1 MLEYD
6 NPVPSLVVKEGPL
19 NGRELNVESQLVL
32 GRGDADVVIDD
43 PEISRRHA
51 LIRADGDFFEIEDL
65 DSLNGTWVNGQRI
78 AMTRVGAGDT
88 IQLGKTVIAVEA
100 DAPEPT
106 GPPPLIP
113 LAEAQ
118 AGPLAPPEP
127 EPEPAGESPLA
138 PPLPEAPAEVAIAS
152 GRCPECNAELPSQA
166 RFCLYCGVAIGH
178 AERVPTPPPLA
189 PAEAPEPPAAPL
201 APSAIPAADTPPAGT
216 DIPAVEPE
224 ALASPIAEV
233 EPPAPEPVGAA
244 VETPEAP
251 AAPEPPAAD
260 ALPEPTPAAPAE
272 PARPV
277 VPDLARQDDELRP
290 VTALFADV
298 VGSTALGERLAPN
311 EVKELIG
318 ECVNRM
324 ARAVEEY
331 GGTIQAFMGD
341 GIAGFFGMPTAHEDD
356 PERAAHAALRILEVV
371 REYAKD
377 IAAAWEVTDFNVR
390 VGINSGQ
397 TAVGIV
403 GGGDQQQVAL
413 GDATNVAARL
423 QSNAAPGTIAVGE
436 STAQRLAH
444 NFVLESLGEIKVKG
458 RERPVSVWRLVGVQ
472 TGTRAPAPTPLVGRE
487 TEVGRLRVAV
497 DELTQGRGQLLLLVG
512 EAGIGKTRL
521 LAELRTITGE
531 RAIWLDGQC
540 HSYGGE
546 LLYWPFVEMLRSWL
560 GVEDGEASVSVRTKL
575 RAKLASLP
583 SLGSTEVMP
592 QLGRLLSVPMEAN
605 GQLEQ
610 LSPEERA
617 EDVRR
622 AFAAWVEA
630 LSVQSPVIL
639 AVDDLHWADPS
650 TIELAKTLLDTLD
663 RIPLLLVTALRA
675 DLPSPGSRFRLH
687 ALEHSAHRVVELP
700 LTPLSEDASRELVS
714 MLMPEGLDPFSR
726 DQLVKRAEG
735 NPLYLEE
742 LLRTLIEGGGLERRQ
757 RTWALTITPAS
768 LVPPALEGL
777 LVARIDKLSEGAR
790 RLAELAAVIGRT
802 FPARALQHAWVG
814 DDFEQNLSVLLRA
827 QFIRELR
834 RYPELEYTFK
844 HGLLQEAVLSTLTPA
859 RREEL
864 YSRVAGVFDEL
875 YATSR
880 DDYLEVLAYYYAR
893 GDNLPKALEYLE
905 KAGARAASLNAN
917 EQAEELWK
925 RALKVASRCGDA
937 EAEARISTQL
947 DGVKL

>member
-1 MLEYD
+1 MSAISAMRIVGSSQLDSCRLRHRNGGKSPSRLEYD
-6 NPVPSLVVKEGPL
+6 NSVPSLVVKEGPL
-19 NGRELNVESQLVL
+19 SGRELEVESQLVL
-32 GRGDADVVIDD
+32 GRGDADLVIND

-51 LIRADGDFFEIEDL
+51 LIRANGDSFDIEDL
-65 DSLNGTWVNGQRI
+65 DSLNGTWVNGRRI
-78 AMTRVGAGDT
+78 SSARVGPGDV
-88 IQLGKTVIAVEA
+88 IQLGKTLIAVEA
-100 DAPEPT
+100 DTPDTVAPASP
-106 GPPPLIP
+106 GLIP
-113 LAEAQ
+113 LGKAQ
-118 AGPLAPPEP
+118 QSPAQEP
-127 EPEPAGESPLA
+127 EPEPAAAEPPASPA
-138 PPLPEAPAEVAIAS
+138 DPLPAEVAIAA

-166 RFCLYCGVAIGH
+166 RFCLYCGVAIRPQES
-178 AERVPTPPPLA
+178 AAPPPVPQQRAA
-189 PAEAPEPPAAPL
+189 PA
-201 APSAIPAADTPPAGT
+201 
-216 DIPAVEPE
+216 
-224 ALASPIAEV
+224 
-233 EPPAPEPVGAA
+233 AA
-244 VETPEAP
+244 VAP
-251 AAPEPPAAD
+251 AAPIDSGMAAAVSEQRSPSSELQPPR
-260 ALPEPTPAAPAE
+260 AP
-272 PARPV
+272 
-277 VPDLARQDDELRP
+277 DDELRP
-290 VTALFADV
+290 VTALFADI
-298 VGSTALGERLAPN
+298 VGSTALGERLAPD

-324 ARAVEEY
+324 ARAVEEF

-356 PERAAHAALRILEVV
+356 PERAAHAALRILDVV
-371 REYAKD
+371 AEYAKD

-397 TAVGIV
+397 TAVGVV
-403 GGGDQQQVAL
+403 GGADHQQVAL

-444 NFVLESLGEIKVKG
+444 NFVLESLGEIQVKG
-458 RERPVSVWRLVGVQ
+458 RERPVSVWRLAGVQ

-487 TEVGRLRVAV
+487 NEVLRLRVAL

-521 LAELRTITGE
+521 LAELRMIAGD

-560 GVEDGEASVSVRTKL
+560 GTEDGEASVSVRTKL

-592 QLGRLLSVPMEAN
+592 QLGQLLSVPMETD
-605 GQLEQ
+605 GRLEQ

-622 AFAAWVEA
+622 AYGAWVEA
-630 LSVQSPVIL
+630 LSAQSPVIL

-650 TIELAKTLLDTLD
+650 TIELAKALLETLD
-663 RIPLLLVTALRA
+663 RIPLMLVTAFRA

-687 ALEHSAHRVVELP
+687 ALEHSPHRAAELP
-700 LTPLSEDASRELVS
+700 LAALTEEASRELVA

-726 DQLVKRAEG
+726 DQLVSRAEG

-757 RTWALTITPAS
+757 RTWALTVTPAS

-777 LVARIDKLSEGAR
+777 LVARIDHLPDETR

-814 DDFEQNLSVLLRA
+814 EDFEQQLSVLLRA

-875 YATSR
+875 YASSR

-917 EQAEELWK
+917 EQAAELWK
-925 RALKVASRCGDA
+925 RALKVATRIGDA
-937 EAEARISTQL
+937 EAESRISAEL
-947 DGVKL
+947 AAVK